1 MFLSCSVSV
10 LFCYT
15 HLYPPPYSAE
25 CTLASPCMTA
35 CCCPLNMHE
44 SPLVGFRARRPCV
57 LSGFLSLRLCASA
70 GAEPA
75 ATTTRPGFC
84 RLADQLMLTTRS
96 NDDMFWNGLANWS
109 AELMRTSG
117 RYRGSCRTPCSFRFQ
132 LEFNTE
138 LRSSERDTAPGKTPV
153 CAHSVWKYR
162 AAGGSVSALRAV
174 VQPETLCV
182 HSHFCIRTWLAE
194 SRLPSCPSWMLGTEH
209 GSSYNR
215 LDRGLDAAKYTCTG
229 TAVPIM
235 DTPVTKF
242 FFMLLLDHPLLGDC
256 NVESWSS

>member
-1 MFLSCSVSV
+1 MSLRLLASAPDGLACSVLLGVS
-10 LFCYT
+10 
-15 HLYPPPYSAE
+15 S
-25 CTLASPCMTA
+25 
-35 CCCPLNMHE
+35 
-44 SPLVGFRARRPCV
+44 
-57 LSGFLSLRLCASA
+57 LCASA
-70 GAEPA
+70 GAVPA

-84 RLADQLMLTTRS
+84 RLADQLMLTTQS

-117 RYRGSCRTPCSFRFQ
+117 RYRGAGRVPCSFRFQ

-138 LRSSERDTAPGKTPV
+138 LRSSERDTARGKTPL
-153 CAHSVWKYR
+153 CAHSVWKCR
-162 AAGGSVSALRAV
+162 AAPGGGGLSLPYGRLCN
-174 VQPETLCV
+174 QRPCV
-182 HSHFCIRTWLAE
+182 HSHFRIRTWLAE

-215 LDRGLDAAKYTCTG
+215 LDRGLDAAKYTWYRHSSADHGHPCHQ
-229 TAVPIM
+229 
-235 DTPVTKF
+235 F